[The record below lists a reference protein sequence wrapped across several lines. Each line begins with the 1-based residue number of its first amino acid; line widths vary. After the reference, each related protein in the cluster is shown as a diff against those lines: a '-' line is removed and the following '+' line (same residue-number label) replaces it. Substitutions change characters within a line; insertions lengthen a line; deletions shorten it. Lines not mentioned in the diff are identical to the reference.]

1 MKSKYTPA
9 LADSICAWISS
20 GETLYQWCRDHGI
33 SHQNV
38 YNWLEAHPDFAA
50 SYAHAR
56 DIGADVIAEQALHI
70 ANTPILG
77 ETEKI
82 SADGGV
88 EITKADML
96 GHRKL
101 QIETRLK
108 LLAKWHPKKYGDRVE
123 LNGPNGGPIQ
133 IVAATT
139 DEKL

>member
-9 LADSICAWISS
+9 LAEDICRWVSE
-20 GETLYQWCRDHGI
+20 GKPLTQWCRENDVLWRT
-33 SHQNV
+33 V
-38 YNWLEAHPDFAA
+38 YNWLDEHADFQA
-50 SYAHAR
+50 SYARAR
-56 DIGADVIAEQALHI
+56 DVGHDAIAEQALQI

-82 SADGGV
+82 NADGGV

-108 LLAKWHPKKYGDRVE
+108 LLAKWNPKKYGERVE

-133 IVAATT
+133 ILAATT

>member
-9 LADSICAWISS
+9 LADDICRWIAG
-20 GETLYQWCRDHGI
+20 GETLFQWCRDHGI

-50 SYAHAR
+50 SYARAR

>member
-1 MKSKYTPA
+1 MKSKYTSA
-9 LADSICAWISS
+9 LADDICRWIAS
-20 GETLYQWCRDHGI
+20 GETLYEWCRNHDI

-38 YNWLEAHPDFAA
+38 YNWLEAHADFAA
-50 SYAHAR
+50 SYARAR
-56 DIGADVIAEQALHI
+56 EIGQDVIAEQTLHI

-77 ETEKI
+77 QTEKI
-82 SADGGV
+82 NADGGV

-108 LLAKWHPKKYGDRVE
+108 LLAKWNPKKYGDKVE

-133 IVAATT
+133 ILAATT

>member
-1 MKSKYTPA
+1 MKSKYTQA
-9 LADSICAWISS
+9 LAEDICRWVAS
-20 GETLYQWCRDHGI
+20 GETLYQWCRDHDI

-50 SYAHAR
+50 SYARAR
-56 DIGADVIAEQALHI
+56 EIGQDVIAEQTLHI

-77 ETEKI
+77 QTEKI
-82 SADGGV
+82 NADGGV

-108 LLAKWHPKKYGDRVE
+108 LLAKWNPKKYGDRVE

-133 IVAATT
+133 IIAATA
-139 DEKL
+139 DERL

>member
-50 SYAHAR
+50 SYARAR